1 MISVQVIIC
10 THISRTGVCIK
21 GVKLKEEEEFHHEN
35 CDGIRS
41 MGEEKF
47 GENQARDRW

>member
-10 THISRTGVCIK
+10 TYISRTGVCTE
-21 GVKLKEEEEFHHEN
+21 GVKLKEEKEFHHVN
-35 CDGIRS
+35 YDGIRS
-41 MGEEKF
+41 KGKEKF

>member
-10 THISRTGVCIK
+10 TYISRTGVCTEE
-21 GVKLKEEEEFHHEN
+21 VKLKEEKEFHYEN
-35 CDGIRS
+35 YDGIRS

-47 GENQARDRW
+47 GENQAKDRW